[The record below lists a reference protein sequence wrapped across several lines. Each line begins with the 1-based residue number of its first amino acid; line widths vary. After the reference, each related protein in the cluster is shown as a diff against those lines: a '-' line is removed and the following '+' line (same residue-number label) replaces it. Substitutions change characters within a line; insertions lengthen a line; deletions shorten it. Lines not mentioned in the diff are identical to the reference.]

1 MHNFKVG
8 QYVDIV
14 TNSAIHGGMPFKHYH
29 GRTGIVFNV
38 TPVGVGVTVNKI
50 VREKQLKK
58 RVLLNVAHVRH
69 ATCFDEIIRRKK
81 ENEATKKAARAGG
94 EKKNLK
100 RIPKQPTEGYEW
112 TPNSITTMTPQPF
125 VDLV

>member
-1 MHNFKVG
+1 MGMIKLSTYMTTYKRG
-8 QYVDIV
+8 DYVDIKC
-14 TNSAIHGGMPFKHYH
+14 NPAQHKGMPFKHYH

-38 TPVGVGVTVNKI
+38 TPVGVGATVNKI

-81 ENEATKKAARAGG
+81 ENEAIKKAARAGG
-94 EKKNLK
+94 EK
-100 RIPKQPTEGYEW
+100 
-112 TPNSITTMTPQPF
+112 
-125 VDLV
+125 